1 MISWLFQAAKTGRIK
16 SLAQAIREFFKR
28 NNRMPSTR
36 ERNDMGSILQDV
48 TGKSNVLEFPKDRIT
63 NPFQPRPG
71 DVKKMDESPLS
82 TLLDRQYKE
91 IEGIDTKQGMGF
103 YDEMG
108 DVMKKHRREELE
120 LKYDEMYNR
129 ILEKA
134 KRIESDP
141 KVLLEAELGKK
152 LTGEETTTQLLDLF
166 KNRPKKASG
175 GIARVGMFKGGSIWK
190 EFIEKLFIKSSNDIR
205 SGKGKWAGLTQPQ
218 WIKQHDDLTKMLK
231 KWEQGG
237 KKGLPEGA
245 SEYLGMNDLQISRA
259 IKEAEK
265 KVKKPKVKDE
275 YYSKKDMEKEWA
287 HENKLAKQEMKQED
301 QMIDKAL
308 SGMDERT
315 LIKTKYPGI
324 SDDLLNKILIDDN
337 PQRKAD
343 VMATMDEY
351 LKLREIGKSEA
362 EAYDI
367 ITKSFSKTPTK
378 HASGGIAGEL
388 HLNEGGRVPMIF
400 GGSAG
405 LKGLIALIKAGINK
419 SRKTKIKTLFPK
431 YSADEK
437 NYLD

>member
-141 KVLLEAELGKK
+141 KVLLEAELG
-152 LTGEETTTQLLDLF
+152 
-166 KNRPKKASG
+166 
-175 GIARVGMFKGGSIWK
+175 I
-190 EFIEKLFIKSSNDIR
+190 
-205 SGKGKWAGLTQPQ
+205 
-218 WIKQHDDLTKMLK
+218 
-231 KWEQGG
+231 
-237 KKGLPEGA
+237 
-245 SEYLGMNDLQISRA
+245 
-259 IKEAEK
+259 
-265 KVKKPKVKDE
+265 
-275 YYSKKDMEKEWA
+275 
-287 HENKLAKQEMKQED
+287 
-301 QMIDKAL
+301 
-308 SGMDERT
+308 
-315 LIKTKYPGI
+315 
-324 SDDLLNKILIDDN
+324 
-337 PQRKAD
+337 
-343 VMATMDEY
+343 
-351 LKLREIGKSEA
+351 
-362 EAYDI
+362 
-367 ITKSFSKTPTK
+367 
-378 HASGGIAGEL
+378 
-388 HLNEGGRVPMIF
+388 
-400 GGSAG
+400 
-405 LKGLIALIKAGINK
+405 
-419 SRKTKIKTLFPK
+419 
-431 YSADEK
+431 
-437 NYLD
+437 